1 MRIGELSQI
10 TGCPIGTIRFYESK
24 GLLKSIA
31 RNLGGQRIYTS
42 SDLKRLQLI
51 MTYRSNG
58 MKLECIVRVIQFM
71 DNPQLGSEWLLQN
84 VENYLSELQKQ
95 RQSLDRAEKYL
106 RQIHKKLTQ
115 KHDIR

>member
-1 MRIGELSQI
+1 
-10 TGCPIGTIRFYESK
+10 
-24 GLLKSIA
+24 
-31 RNLGGQRIYTS
+31 
-42 SDLKRLQLI
+42 
-51 MTYRSNG
+51 

-95 RQSLDRAEKYL
+95 RESLDRAEKYL

-115 KHDIR
+115 KQYIR